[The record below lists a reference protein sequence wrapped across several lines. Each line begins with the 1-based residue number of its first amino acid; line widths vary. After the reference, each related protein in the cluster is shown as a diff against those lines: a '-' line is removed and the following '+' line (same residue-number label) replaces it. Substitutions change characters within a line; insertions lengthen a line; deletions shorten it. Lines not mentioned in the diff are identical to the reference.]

1 VIGALIRKDI
11 KLFFRNQF
19 FSVMTILGVIA
30 FIGVFYLMPGR
41 PDDTIAIAVYLPLDV
56 DTDTRQFLIDT
67 LEAEP
72 LPSESSLHSSVE
84 KGDHQAGVVLTAD
97 TIDQISRGEPVTL
110 DIFTAPGTS
119 LELEQAL
126 KDIFTVG
133 FNNIQIN
140 STSNKINVDDN
151 VTVLGP
157 DLLGIGESISLRDR
171 MLPLLILTTFSIEL
185 MGLANL
191 ISEEIERKTAQAL
204 MVTPLTSNQFFS
216 SKAVMGIGLA
226 LTEVLV
232 IILATGKITTS
243 PGIVFAVLLTGSL
256 MITGVGFLIASIAKD
271 MLSVISWSTLFLLIL
286 SLPGISLI
294 FPTMAG
300 SWIKAIPSYY
310 LSDILNKTLNYGSG
324 WQDAFLSLGILAA
337 SGLIMLFGGSALLK
351 RRFQ

>member
-1 VIGALIRKDI
+1 MIGALIWKDI

-19 FSVMTILGVIA
+19 FSVMTILGFIA
-30 FIGVFYLMPGR
+30 FIGVFYLMPGTL
-41 PDDTIAIAVYLPLDV
+41 DDTIAIAVYLPPDV

-72 LPSESSLHSSVE
+72 LQSESSLYSSVE

-97 TIDQISRGEPVTL
+97 TIDRISRGEPVTL
-110 DIFTAPGTS
+110 EIFTAPGTS

-133 FNNIQIN
+133 FNNLQIN
-140 STSNKINVDDN
+140 SGTNKINMDDN
-151 VTVLGP
+151 ITVLGP
-157 DLLGIGESISLRDR
+157 DLLGIGEPISLRDR

-204 MVTPLTSNQFFS
+204 MVTPLTSNQFFL
-216 SKAVMGIGLA
+216 SKAVMGTGLA
-226 LTEVLV
+226 LIEVFV

-243 PGIVFAVLLTGSL
+243 PGIVFAALLTGSL
-256 MITGVGFLIASIAKD
+256 MITGVGFLIASIARD
-271 MLSVISWSTLFLLIL
+271 LLSVISWSTLFLLIL
-286 SLPGISLI
+286 SLPGISII

-300 SWIKAIPSYY
+300 SWIKVIPSYY
-310 LSDILNKTLNYGSG
+310 LSDVLTKTLNYGSG
-324 WQDAFLSLGILAA
+324 WRDAFLSLGILAA
-337 SGLIMLFGGSALLK
+337 SGLIMLFSGSYLLK

>member
-1 VIGALIRKDI
+1 MIGALIWKDI

-30 FIGVFYLMPGR
+30 FIGVFYLMPGTL
-41 PDDTIAIAVYLPLDV
+41 DDTIAIAVYLPPDV

-72 LPSESSLHSSVE
+72 LQSESSLYSSVE

-97 TIDQISRGEPVTL
+97 TIDRISRGEPVTL
-110 DIFTAPGTS
+110 EIFTAPGTS

-133 FNNIQIN
+133 FNNLQIN
-140 STSNKINVDDN
+140 SGTNKINVDDN
-151 VTVLGP
+151 ITVLGP
-157 DLLGIGESISLRDR
+157 DLLGIGEPISLRDR

-204 MVTPLTSNQFFS
+204 MVTPLTSNQFFL
-216 SKAVMGIGLA
+216 SKAVMGTGLA
-226 LTEVLV
+226 LIEVLV

-243 PGIVFAVLLTGSL
+243 PGIVFAALLTGSL
-256 MITGVGFLIASIAKD
+256 MITGVGFLIASIARD
-271 MLSVISWSTLFLLIL
+271 LLSVISWSTLFLLIL
-286 SLPGISLI
+286 SLPGISII

-300 SWIKAIPSYY
+300 SWIKVIPSYY
-310 LSDILNKTLNYGSG
+310 LSDVLTKTLNYGSG
-324 WQDAFLSLGILAA
+324 WRDAFLSLGILAA
-337 SGLIMLFGGSALLK
+337 SGLIMLFIGSYLLK

>member
-1 VIGALIRKDI
+1 VIGALIWKDI

-30 FIGVFYLMPGR
+30 FIGVFYLMPGTL
-41 PDDTIAIAVYLPLDV
+41 DDTIAIAVYLPPDV

-72 LPSESSLHSSVE
+72 LQSESSLYSSVE

-97 TIDQISRGEPVTL
+97 TIDRISRGEPVTL
-110 DIFTAPGTS
+110 EIFTAPGTS

-133 FNNIQIN
+133 FNNLQIN
-140 STSNKINVDDN
+140 SGTNKINVDDN
-151 VTVLGP
+151 ITVLGP
-157 DLLGIGESISLRDR
+157 DLLGIGEPISLRDR

-204 MVTPLTSNQFFS
+204 MVTPLTSNQFFL
-216 SKAVMGIGLA
+216 SKAVMGTGLA
-226 LTEVLV
+226 LIEVLV

-243 PGIVFAVLLTGSL
+243 PGIVFAALLTGSL
-256 MITGVGFLIASIAKD
+256 MITGVGFLIASIARD
-271 MLSVISWSTLFLLIL
+271 LLSVISWSTLFLLIL
-286 SLPGISLI
+286 SLPGISII

-300 SWIKAIPSYY
+300 SWIKVIPSYY
-310 LSDILNKTLNYGSG
+310 LSDVLTKTLNYGSG
-324 WQDAFLSLGILAA
+324 WRDAFLSLGILAA
-337 SGLIMLFGGSALLK
+337 SGLIMLFSGSYLLK